1 MGIGMST
8 EEVAESLG
16 VSTSRVSQ
24 IYQATVK
31 RITVH
36 FAQKDQ
42 RALDRYPARSGPE
55 FENLVATR
63 DTQAQ
68 WGSLLEQALT
78 APAGRFGERGRR
90 KTAAAAAS
98 GNDEQGEAA

>member
-1 MGIGMST
+1 MST

-31 RITVH
+31 RITLH
-36 FAQKDQ
+36 FAPKDQ
-42 RALDRYPARSGPE
+42 RALDRFPARSGPE

-63 DTQAQ
+63 ESQAQ
-68 WGSLLEQALT
+68 WGTLLEQALT
-78 APAGRFGERGRR
+78 VPTGRFGGSGRR
-90 KTAAAAAS
+90 KTASADAS
-98 GNDEQGEAA
+98 SGGAGDEAA

>member
-1 MGIGMST
+1 MST

-31 RITVH
+31 RITLH
-36 FAQKDQ
+36 FAHKEQ
-42 RALDRYPARSGPE
+42 RAVDRYPARSGAE
-55 FENLVATR
+55 YENLVASR
-63 DTQAQ
+63 ESQAQ

-78 APAGRFGERGRR
+78 APESRFGGRGSR
-90 KTAAAAAS
+90 KTASADAS
-98 GNDEQGEAA
+98 GSGEGGETA